1 MNIDIFITIILT
13 SVIQSIFGT
22 GVLLFGTPI
31 LLILGNGFQTTLVIL
46 LPASILINFFQ
57 IQNSYKTID
66 RLFYKNL
73 ILISLP
79 LICLSLYLSHSK
91 EINANFLIGIFLII
105 ISLQSKI
112 GTIKRTLDW
121 LLNYEKFY
129 LAIMGVF
136 HGLTNLGGSLLSA
149 AILSQDLTKD
159 SKRSTIAVSYCSMAV
174 IQIITLTATLRFDI
188 FLNKSYLLYWA
199 TAPTVFFI
207 VEKYLYYSI
216 NEKLYKTISNV
227 FLFLMGIIILI
238 KT

>member
-13 SVIQSIFGT
+13 SVVQSFFGT

-31 LLILGNGFQTTLVIL
+31 LLILGKGFQTTLVIL

-57 IQNSYKTID
+57 IRNSYKTID

-79 LICLSLYLSHSK
+79 LICLSLYLSQSK

-112 GTIKRTLDW
+112 ATIKRTLGW

-174 IQIITLTATLRFDI
+174 IQIITLIATLRFDI

-227 FLFLMGIIILI
+227 FLFLMGIMILI

>member
-1 MNIDIFITIILT
+1 MNIDIFITIALT
-13 SVIQSIFGT
+13 SVVQSFFGT

-31 LLILGNGFQTTLVIL
+31 LLILGKGFQTTLVIL

-57 IQNSYKTID
+57 IRSSYKTID

-79 LICLSLYLSHSK
+79 LICFSLYLSHSK

-136 HGLTNLGGSLLSA
+136 HGLTNLGGSLLSV

-174 IQIITLTATLRFDI
+174 IQIITLIATLRFDI

-216 NEKLYKTISNV
+216 NEKLYKIISNV

>member
-13 SVIQSIFGT
+13 SVVQSIFGT

-31 LLILGNGFQTTLVIL
+31 LLILGKGFQTTLVIL
-46 LPASILINFFQ
+46 LPASVLINFFQ
-57 IQNSYKTID
+57 IRNSYKTID

-73 ILISLP
+73 VLISLP
-79 LICLSLYLSHSK
+79 LICLSLYLYHSK
-91 EINANFLIGIFLII
+91 EINANLLIGIFLII

-112 GTIKRTLDW
+112 KAIKKALDW
-121 LLNYEKFY
+121 LLNYEKLY
-129 LAIMGVF
+129 LTIMGVF
-136 HGLTNLGGSLLSA
+136 HGLTNLGGSLLSG
-149 AILSQDLTKD
+149 AIFNRGLTKD

-174 IQIITLTATLRFDI
+174 IQIITLIATLRFDI

>member
-1 MNIDIFITIILT
+1 MNIDIFITIIFT
-13 SVIQSIFGT
+13 SVIQSFFGT

-31 LLILGNGFQTTLVIL
+31 LLILGNSFQTTLIIL
-46 LPASILINFFQ
+46 LPASVLINFFQ
-57 IQNSYKTID
+57 IRNSYKTID

-91 EINANFLIGIFLII
+91 EINANIIIGIFLII

-112 GTIKRTLDW
+112 GAIKRALNW

-129 LAIMGVF
+129 LAIMGLF
-136 HGLTNLGGSLLSA
+136 HGLTNLGGSLLSG

-159 SKRSTIAVSYCSMAV
+159 SKRSTIAISYCSMAV
-174 IQIITLTATLRFDI
+174 IQIITLIGTFRYDI
-188 FLNKSYLLYWA
+188 FLDKNYILYWA
-199 TAPTVFFI
+199 IAPTIFFM

>member
-13 SVIQSIFGT
+13 SVVQSFFGT

-31 LLILGNGFQTTLVIL
+31 LLILGKGFQTTLVIL

-57 IQNSYKTID
+57 IQNSYETID
-66 RLFYKNL
+66 RFFYKNL

-112 GTIKRTLDW
+112 GTIKRILDW
-121 LLNYEKFY
+121 LLNYEKSY

-136 HGLTNLGGSLLSA
+136 HGLTNLGGSLLST

-174 IQIITLTATLRFDI
+174 IQIITLIATLRFDI

>member
-13 SVIQSIFGT
+13 SVVQSFFGT

-31 LLILGNGFQTTLVIL
+31 LLILGKGFQTTLVIL

-57 IQNSYKTID
+57 IRSSYKTID

-105 ISLQSKI
+105 ISLESKI
-112 GTIKRTLDW
+112 VTIKRTLDW

-174 IQIITLTATLRFDI
+174 IQIITLIATLRFDI

-216 NEKLYKTISNV
+216 NEKLYKTISDV

>member
-13 SVIQSIFGT
+13 SVVQSFFGT

-31 LLILGNGFQTTLVIL
+31 LLILGKGFQTTLVIL

-57 IQNSYKTID
+57 IRNSYKTID

-112 GTIKRTLDW
+112 GTIKRILDW
-121 LLNYEKFY
+121 LLNYEKSY

-136 HGLTNLGGSLLSA
+136 HGLTNLGGSLLST

-174 IQIITLTATLRFDI
+174 IQIITLIATLRFDI

-207 VEKYLYYSI
+207 VERYLYYSI

>member
-13 SVIQSIFGT
+13 SVVQSFFGT

-31 LLILGNGFQTTLVIL
+31 LLILGKGFQTTLVIL

-57 IQNSYKTID
+57 IRNSYKTID

-79 LICLSLYLSHSK
+79 LICLSLYLSQSK

-136 HGLTNLGGSLLSA
+136 HGLTNLGGSLLSV

-174 IQIITLTATLRFDI
+174 IQIITLIATLRFDI
-188 FLNKSYLLYWA
+188 FLHKSYLLYWA

-227 FLFLMGIIILI
+227 VLFLMGIIILI

>member
-1 MNIDIFITIILT
+1 MNFDIFITIALT
-13 SVIQSIFGT
+13 SVVQSFFGT

-31 LLILGNGFQTTLVIL
+31 LLILGKGFQTTLVIL

-57 IQNSYKTID
+57 IRNTYKTID

-136 HGLTNLGGSLLSA
+136 HGLTNLGGSLLST

-174 IQIITLTATLRFDI
+174 IQIITLIAILRFDI

-216 NEKLYKTISNV
+216 NEKLYKIISNV

>member
-13 SVIQSIFGT
+13 SVVQSFFGT

-31 LLILGNGFQTTLVIL
+31 LLILGKGFQTTLVIL

-57 IQNSYKTID
+57 IRNSYKTID

-112 GTIKRTLDW
+112 GTIKRILDW
-121 LLNYEKFY
+121 LLNYEKLY

-136 HGLTNLGGSLLSA
+136 HGLTNLGGSLLST

-174 IQIITLTATLRFDI
+174 IQIITLIATLRFDI

-216 NEKLYKTISNV
+216 NEKLYKIISNV

>member
-13 SVIQSIFGT
+13 SVVQSFFGT

-31 LLILGNGFQTTLVIL
+31 LLILGKGFQTTLVIL

-57 IQNSYKTID
+57 IRNSYKTID

-73 ILISLP
+73 ISISLP
-79 LICLSLYLSHSK
+79 LICLSLYLSNSK
-91 EINANFLIGIFLII
+91 EIDANFLIGIFLII

-136 HGLTNLGGSLLSA
+136 HGLT
-149 AILSQDLTKD
+149 T
-159 SKRSTIAVSYCSMAV
+159 VSYTHL
-174 IQIITLTATLRFDI
+174 TL
-188 FLNKSYLLYWA
+188 
-199 TAPTVFFI
+199 PTNGTV
-207 VEKYLYYSI
+207 
-216 NEKLYKTISNV
+216 
-227 FLFLMGIIILI
+227 
-238 KT
+238 

>member
-13 SVIQSIFGT
+13 SVVQSFFGT

-31 LLILGNGFQTTLVIL
+31 LLILGKGFQTTLVIL

-57 IQNSYKTID
+57 IRNSYKTID

-73 ILISLP
+73 TLISLP
-79 LICLSLYLSHSK
+79 LICLSLYLSQSK

-174 IQIITLTATLRFDI
+174 IQIITLIATLRFDI

-216 NEKLYKTISNV
+216 NEKLYKIISNV

>member
-13 SVIQSIFGT
+13 SVVQSFFGT

-31 LLILGNGFQTTLVIL
+31 LLILGKGFQTTLVIL

-57 IQNSYKTID
+57 IRNSYETID
-66 RLFYKNL
+66 RFFYKNL

-174 IQIITLTATLRFDI
+174 IQIITLIATLRFDI

-216 NEKLYKTISNV
+216 NEKLYKIISNV

>member
-1 MNIDIFITIILT
+1 MNIDIFVTIILT
-13 SVIQSIFGT
+13 SVVQSFFGT

-31 LLILGNGFQTTLVIL
+31 LLILGIGFQTTLVIL
-46 LPASILINFFQ
+46 LPASVLINFFQ

-91 EINANFLIGIFLII
+91 EINANLLIGIFLII

-136 HGLTNLGGSLLSA
+136 HGLTNLGGSLLST

-174 IQIITLTATLRFDI
+174 IQIITLIATLRFDI

>member
-13 SVIQSIFGT
+13 SVVQSFFGT

-31 LLILGNGFQTTLVIL
+31 LLILGKGFQTTLVIL
-46 LPASILINFFQ
+46 LPASVLINFFQ

-112 GTIKRTLDW
+112 GTVKRTLDW

-174 IQIITLTATLRFDI
+174 IQIITLIATLRFDI
-188 FLNKSYLLYWA
+188 FLNKSYLFYWA

-227 FLFLMGIIILI
+227 VLFLMGIIILT

>member
-1 MNIDIFITIILT
+1 MSIDIFITIILT
-13 SVIQSIFGT
+13 SVVQSIFGT

-46 LPASILINFFQ
+46 LPASVLINFFQ
-57 IQNSYKTID
+57 IRNSYKTID

-73 ILISLP
+73 VLISLP
-79 LICLSLYLSHSK
+79 LICLSLYLYHSK
-91 EINANFLIGIFLII
+91 EINANLLIGIFLII

-112 GTIKRTLDW
+112 ATIKRTLDW
-121 LLNYEKFY
+121 LLYYEKLY

-149 AILSQDLTKD
+149 SILSQDLTKD

-174 IQIITLTATLRFDI
+174 IQIITLIATLRFDI
-188 FLNKSYLLYWA
+188 FLNKSYLLFWA

>member
-13 SVIQSIFGT
+13 SVVQSFFGT

-57 IQNSYKTID
+57 IRNSYKTID

-79 LICLSLYLSHSK
+79 LICLSLYLYHSK
-91 EINANFLIGIFLII
+91 EINANLLIGIFLII

-112 GTIKRTLDW
+112 ATIKRTLDW

-174 IQIITLTATLRFDI
+174 IQIITLIATLRFDI

-199 TAPTVFFI
+199 TAPTVFYI